1 MASIAVWLAAL
12 LPSLAARVLASLGLG
27 VVTVTGFNVAWAS
40 LKSTIISN
48 FQGFPADIAGL
59 AGLAGVGE
67 GLGVIL
73 GAITA
78 RVTFAALMS
87 ASKIAGVTAA

>member
-27 VVTVTGFNVAWAS
+27 VVTVTGFTVAWNS
-40 LKSTIISN
+40 LKGIIIAN

-59 AGLAGVGE
+59 ASLAGVGE
-67 GLGVIL
+67 GLGIVL

-78 RVTFAALMS
+78 RVTFSAIMS
-87 ASKIAGVTAA
+87 ASKIAGVTS

>member
-1 MASIAVWLAAL
+1 MQSIAVWLAAL
-12 LPSLAARVLASLGLG
+12 LPSLAGRVLASLGLG
-27 VVTVTGFNVAWAS
+27 VVTVTGFSIAWDS
-40 LKSTIISN
+40 LRTIIIDN
-48 FQGFPADIAGL
+48 FSGFPADIAGL

-67 GLGVIL
+67 GLGIIL

-87 ASKIAGVTAA
+87 ASRIAGVSA

>member
-1 MASIAVWLAAL
+1 MANLAVWLAAL

-27 VVTVTGFNVAWAS
+27 VVTVTGFTVAWDS
-40 LKSTIISN
+40 LRQTIIDN
-48 FQGFPADIAGL
+48 FAGFGADMAGL

-67 GLGVIL
+67 GLGLIL

-78 RVTFAALMS
+78 RVTYKSLMS
-87 ASKIAGVTAA
+87 AAKIAGVWS